1 MLRRKSSRRHQRGDY
16 HAQQPRRVR
25 SLAKVA
31 IVVTSLMLCAMALVD
46 SGQAAERPKLFGT
59 NEVRSTDISAFNKWT
74 DVLLRHN
81 EEIDWVDEDCVRG
94 QEAACRMRAWV
105 DYLATLKGLSP
116 RSQME
121 AVHRY
126 VNDETYV
133 SDVFNYGREDYWAT
147 PYQFFRNAGDCEDF
161 AIIKYLSLRALGF
174 GPEDLR
180 IVVLQD
186 TTTGRPHA
194 VLAVYEGADAFVLD
208 NRLPAVVLDREIASY
223 VPYYSLNETAW
234 WLHGDQIPA
243 NQHTPAAN

>member
-1 MLRRKSSRRHQRGDY
+1 MLRRKSSRRHRREGYDNP
-16 HAQQPRRVR
+16 APRRVR

-31 IVVTSLMLCAMALVD
+31 IVVTSIMLCGMALMD
-46 SGQAAERPKLFGT
+46 SGQAAEHPKLFGT
-59 NEVRSTDISAFNKWT
+59 NEVRSTDISAFSKWT

-81 EEIDWVDEDCVRG
+81 EEIAWVDEDCVRG

-105 DYLATLKGLSP
+105 GYLATLKELDP
-116 RSQME
+116 RRQME

-186 TTTGRPHA
+186 TDTGRPHA
-194 VLAVYEGADAFVLD
+194 VLAVYEGDDAFVLD
-208 NRLPAVVLDREIASY
+208 NRLAEVVRDRDLSSY
-223 VPYYSLNETAW
+223 IPFYSLNETAW
-234 WLHGDQIPA
+234 WLHGDQIPG
-243 NQHTPAAN
+243 NQHTPAAD